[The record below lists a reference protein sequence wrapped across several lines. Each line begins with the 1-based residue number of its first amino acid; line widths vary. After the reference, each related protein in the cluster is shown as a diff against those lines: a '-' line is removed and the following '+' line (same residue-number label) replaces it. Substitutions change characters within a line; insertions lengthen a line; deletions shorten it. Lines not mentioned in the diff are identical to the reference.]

1 MPLKARLF
9 ITSTIVVGFG
19 ILGGC
24 LIADHEFPQRQQFL
38 QCLVLA
44 LLASTFKIKL
54 PGMANTIA
62 ANFVLF
68 LIALAVLPFDETLI
82 LAVLSCLAQ
91 CVWRP
96 KTRPKLIQ
104 VLFNLASTTTS
115 IALAF
120 ELTGGLRKADAV
132 VPELI
137 VASAVFF
144 VVNSGLVSVVVA
156 LNRNQPTLEVWRNC
170 HRWAF
175 PYYLSG
181 AILAVV
187 ITISSRISGWVP
199 ALAMLPVM
207 YMIYVCYDQW
217 IKPRA
222 AEVVGD

>member
-9 ITSTIVVGFG
+9 IDTTIVVGFT
-19 ILGGC
+19 ILAGC
-24 LIADHEFPQRQQFL
+24 LIADHEFPQGQRFL

-68 LIALAVLPFDETLI
+68 LIALAVLPLDETLI

-91 CVWRP
+91 CFWRP

-120 ELTGGLRKADAV
+120 ELTSGLRKADAV

-144 VVNSGLVSVVVA
+144 AVNSGLVSVVVA
-156 LNRNQPTLEVWRNC
+156 LIRNQPALEVWRNC

-187 ITISSRISGWVP
+187 ITSSSRISGWVP

-217 IKPRA
+217 IKPRGT
-222 AEVVGD
+222 EIVRD